1 MALPPPELVRRCDAG
16 WPMLRPLRAL
26 RAVVAL
32 NILSRRAQEFVRGR
46 VVAYVIAAVAVVGSV
61 ASLAVLD
68 AERAN
73 P

>member
-1 MALPPPELVRRCDAG
+1 
-16 WPMLRPLRAL
+16 MLRPLRAL